1 MKNVTTPNV
10 VAEMQAS
17 FGEMRRL
24 PGSNSMFVVG
34 DEAARVYFRY
44 SKVHG
49 RGQAFFGLRKV
60 DLLQLEGHNSFV
72 ALLTDDGSSPVFL
85 PYPAFERVFQEISPA
100 SDGQYKVQLLQGHGT
115 RELYVPKRG
124 RFNVNAFTGLETIR
138 QSIEAGR
145 LRERLTLTHCQVQT
159 LLGAIGTIKGYEVF
173 VPASDVCSLDWSL
186 TPRFPLR
193 EGVPAGYADILPIL
207 SEIDVLWVANGRNE
221 IEGLFEVE
229 HSTPI
234 YSGLLRFNDVLLTNP
249 KVSRFSIVSNDE
261 RRELFARQLARP
273 TFRRSGLSEIT
284 SFLEYA
290 NVADWYARAS
300 KGADHG

>member
-1 MKNVTTPNV
+1 MANVATPNV
-10 VAEMQAS
+10 IAEMQAS
-17 FGEMRRL
+17 FGEMHRL

-34 DEAARVYFRY
+34 GEAARIYFRY
-44 SKVHG
+44 SKVHS

-60 DLLQLEGHNSFV
+60 DLFQLEGRNSFI
-72 ALLTDDGSSPVFL
+72 ALLTDDGSPAVFL
-85 PYPAFERVFQEISPA
+85 PYADFEGVFQEISPA
-100 SDGQYKVQLLQGHGT
+100 GDGQYKVQLLRGHGT

-124 RFNVNAFTGLETIR
+124 RFNVNAYTGLETVR
-138 QSIEAGR
+138 QSIEADR
-145 LRERLTLTHCQVQT
+145 LRACLDLTHCQVQT
-159 LLGAIGTIKGYEVF
+159 LLGAIGAGKGYEVF
-173 VPASDVCSLDWSL
+173 VPASDICSLDWSL

-193 EGVPAGYADILPIL
+193 EGVPAGYADIQPIL

-249 KVSRFSIVSNDE
+249 RVSRFFVVSNDE
-261 RRELFARQLARP
+261 RRDLFARQLARP

-290 NVADWYARAS
+290 NVADWYTRAS
-300 KGADHG
+300 KGVDHG